1 MSAGRQQAAR
11 LTMFS
16 RCEYCQHQQRVS
28 VKQLRRY
35 RGLLKC
41 KQCGKSFDA
50 LASLSDKFDS
60 RVVES
65 NENLLPWLKHRQPAN
80 PGLWRFGNVVMLLL
94 LIAQGVYF
102 EGNRL
107 LGMPQFRDLASELC
121 RSLHCTVP
129 SYHNLDDWSISHSD
143 LQPYIQGQF
152 VFSAAISNQ
161 ADVAQAFPNLKLTL
175 LGFNGQPVAERV
187 FLPGQYSYEAE
198 LAGQETRKI
207 QLWLAQPAA
216 AVGGFNVSVL

>member
-1 MSAGRQQAAR
+1 
-11 LTMFS
+11 MFS
-16 RCEYCQHQQRVS
+16 RCEYCQHQQRIT

-50 LASLSDKFDS
+50 LASLSDKLDS
-60 RVVES
+60 RVLAQP
-65 NENLLPWLKHRQPAN
+65 NENALPWLKQQKAAN
-80 PGLWRFGNVVMLLL
+80 PGLWRLGGATMLLL
-94 LIAQGVYF
+94 LIGQGVYF

-107 LGMPQFRDLASELC
+107 LGIPHIQAIAKQLCQSLYCAVPRYRNLA
-121 RSLHCTVP
+121 
-129 SYHNLDDWSISHSD
+129 DWSISHSD
-143 LQPYIQGQF
+143 LQPYLQGQYLF
-152 VFSAAISNQ
+152 TAAISNQ
-161 ADVAQAFPNLKLTL
+161 ADVSQAFPDLKLTL

-187 FLPGQYSYEAE
+187 FSPRQYVDEAE
-198 LAGQETRKI
+198 LAGEETREI